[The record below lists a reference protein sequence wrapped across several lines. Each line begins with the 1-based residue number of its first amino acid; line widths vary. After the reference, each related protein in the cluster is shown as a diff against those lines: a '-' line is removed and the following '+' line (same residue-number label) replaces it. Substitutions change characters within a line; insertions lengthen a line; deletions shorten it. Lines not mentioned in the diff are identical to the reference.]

1 MELAITGQHLSLTP
15 ALRAHVTSRFE
26 KLERHLPR
34 AERATVVLHCDR
46 HRNWAEAT
54 IPMRGRVFH
63 ATASANDLYA
73 AIDRLAR
80 KLDRRA
86 LSWRKKNI
94 DRAHRAPNV
103 DINAQLP
110 DR

>member
-1 MELAITGQHLSLTP
+1 MQIAISGQQLSITP

-26 KLERHLPR
+26 KLERHIPR

-63 ATASANDLYA
+63 ATATASDLYVA
-73 AIDRLAR
+73 VDRLAR

-86 LSWRKKNI
+86 LNWRKKFI
-94 DRAHRAPNV
+94 SKTHRPSQTAEYP
-103 DINAQLP
+103 AES
-110 DR
+110 

>member
-1 MELAITGQHLSLTP
+1 MQLAISGQHLSITP

-26 KLERHLPR
+26 KLERHVPR

-54 IPMRGRVFH
+54 IPLRGRVFH
-63 ATASANDLYA
+63 ATATASDLYVA
-73 AIDRLAR
+73 VDRLAR

-86 LSWRKKNI
+86 LNWRKKHI
-94 DRAHRAPNV
+94 AKTHRPSQNV
-103 DINAQLP
+103 ELLAET
-110 DR
+110 

>member
-1 MELAITGQHLSLTP
+1 MQLAISGQHLTLTP

-26 KLERHLPR
+26 KLERHIPK

-63 ATASANDLYA
+63 ATATANDLYA
-73 AIDRLAR
+73 AIDRLVR

-86 LSWRKKNI
+86 LNWRKKHI
-94 DRAHRAPNV
+94 DKSHRAPSH
-103 DINAQLP
+103 
-110 DR
+110 DRLMMES